1 MCDSLL
7 LQGHAELVIGGG
19 ELHQGLLDPEGG
31 VPHVPILVPTL
42 THQFSEPGQ
51 NLNPNLKH

>member
-7 LQGHAELVIGGG
+7 LQGHAELVVGGR

-31 VPHVPILVPTL
+31 VPHVTVLVPAL
-42 THQFSEPGQ
+42 THQLGEPGH
-51 NLNPNLKH
+51 NLKKNIVD